1 MREGQSTEFIQA
13 SWRDAVPQTQ
23 GCVLAELGDP
33 WCLTFV
39 LGGLENLKLFHRN
52 HNYAGHP
59 GFHKFTA
66 LGSLQFFL
74 EHSLE
79 TKDIFYEFSKIEWCG
94 TFNFP
99 YFISGNT

>member
-52 HNYAGHP
+52 HMLGTLD
-59 GFHKFTA
+59 FTSSQHWA
-66 LGSLQFFL
+66 P
-74 EHSLE
+74 
-79 TKDIFYEFSKIEWCG
+79 
-94 TFNFP
+94 FNF
-99 YFISGNT
+99 S